1 MVLICY
7 GFYQIAQM
15 HKKEKMILELRVKRR
30 RKRRK
35 SQQEPKLKRP
45 RVSLSVVRVLLKTYD
60 TCTLRS
66 RGPELHMN
74 TICELILSNVILIEK
89 SIHLESCYEVI
100 ICIVFPSVY
109 KFSKGLSSCSY
120 LQTVLSR
127 QADNKPI
134 HPLCRYQN
142 SFQMVTS
149 LRDRSWAIKMSK
161 YYGVQIA
168 YMLFWCVLMK
178 GLCVHVWGV
187 N

>member
-35 SQQEPKLKRP
+35 SQQEPKLKRLK
-45 RVSLSVVRVLLKTYD
+45 VSLSVVRVLLKTYD

-74 TICELILSNVILIEK
+74 IICELILSNVILIEK

-120 LQTVLSR
+120 FADCSKSTGRQQTDPPTV
-127 QADNKPI
+127 PI
-134 HPLCRYQN
+134 SELFPNGDFPEGQ
-142 SFQMVTS
+142 
-149 LRDRSWAIKMSK
+149 IMSYK
-161 YYGVQIA
+161 DE
-168 YMLFWCVLMK
+168 
-178 GLCVHVWGV
+178 
-187 N
+187 